1 MRDPA
6 IPEMDEPAVQTPPID
21 RAVGLQKALDGN
33 PWPAPRSGKLKT
45 RYRPTASGVKSPPFQ
60 IEAWYRAFEN

>member
-21 RAVGLQKALDGN
+21 RAVGLQKALDGILGQLRGPGN
-33 PWPAPRSGKLKT
+33 
-45 RYRPTASGVKSPPFQ
+45 
-60 IEAWYRAFEN
+60 